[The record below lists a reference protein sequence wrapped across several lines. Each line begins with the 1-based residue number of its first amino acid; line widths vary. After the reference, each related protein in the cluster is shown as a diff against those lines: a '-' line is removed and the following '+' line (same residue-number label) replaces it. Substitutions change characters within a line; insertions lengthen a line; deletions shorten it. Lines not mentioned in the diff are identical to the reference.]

1 MTIVAF
7 DIETATPAS
16 DDNNAPLGVTCAA
29 TFAVDEER
37 HPPYDCTVGNLRLWH
52 SDYAP
57 RMNQNDL
64 TKMIEYL
71 LAQSAHGVDVVAWN
85 SVGFDFRVSALEFDQ
100 ADKIQQ
106 KIRHLALRSIDPAFS
121 MFCARG
127 YMIGLN
133 TAASGLGVTGKL
145 DGMNG
150 LEAISAWQEN
160 REQQDLVLEYVG
172 QDAIATANV
181 WAKALQ
187 AKSLP
192 WTSQSGRRQR
202 FRFYE
207 VNGMTVA
214 ESLLTQEPNT
224 SWMSN
229 PRSRSEITAWLEAAS

>member
-7 DIETATPAS
+7 DIETAAPAS
-16 DDNNAPLGVTCAA
+16 DDNDTPLGVTCAA
-29 TFAVDEER
+29 TFAVDEQA
-37 HPPYDCTVGNLRLWH
+37 HQPPYDGNMGELHLWH

-57 RMNQNDL
+57 RMNQSDL

-71 LAQSAHGVDVVAWN
+71 IGHAAGSDIVAWN
-85 SVGFDFRVSALEFDQ
+85 SVGFDFRVLALEFDR
-100 ADKIQQ
+100 ADEMQQ
-106 KIRHLALRSIDPAFS
+106 KIRRLALRSIDPAFS

-133 TAASGLGVTGKL
+133 TAAVGLDVAGKL
-145 DGMNG
+145 DRMNG
-150 LEAISAWQEN
+150 LEAISAWQEG
-160 REQQDLVLEYVG
+160 RQRQDLVLKYVG

-187 AKSLP
+187 VKSLP

-214 ESLLTQEPNT
+214 ESRLTREPNT
-224 SWMSN
+224 AWMSN
-229 PRSRSEITAWLEAAS
+229 PRSRSEITAWLEAAP